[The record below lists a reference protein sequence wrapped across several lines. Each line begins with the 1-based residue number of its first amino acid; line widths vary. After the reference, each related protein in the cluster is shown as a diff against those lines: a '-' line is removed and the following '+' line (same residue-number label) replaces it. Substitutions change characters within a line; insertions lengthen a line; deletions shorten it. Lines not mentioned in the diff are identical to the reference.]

1 MKLTA
6 VRVTNFKSVLDSE
19 WFSIGDLTCLV
30 GKNESGKT
38 AILEALEKLNSV
50 RQGHGD
56 LVETSYPRMNWS
68 EYEESGAVDTALETK
83 WELTD
88 AEHAGL
94 VEIAG
99 DAGVI
104 TGRQVMITKDYSNK
118 VHWIVPLHY
127 GRAVE
132 HAVDA
137 SGLTDAEKGKLAG
150 IDNTTNLIKWLQEI
164 EGPSARQAT
173 FLEELTER
181 WGTGVMATVITYLQG
196 HLPKLVYYDQY
207 ERLPGRISLNQFLSS
222 KEQGTLDQIE
232 GARVFEALLSMVGT
246 TAEQINAISTSE
258 ELISKLEAVQ
268 TRLSQKLLKYWTQNR
283 HIKVRFRFDQA
294 SPNDPAPYNEGKVF
308 QTRIENTRHEA
319 TIRLD
324 ERSTGFIWFFSFL
337 VWFSEVRRQFG
348 ENLIVLLDE
357 PGLSLHARAQEDLLR
372 YIHEELL
379 PKYQVIYTTHSPF
392 MVNASNL
399 LDCRTV
405 EDVTGPDDKV
415 LGTKVGDKVFSTDAD
430 TLFPLQAALGYD
442 LTQTLFVGEH
452 CLLVEGPSD
461 LLYLQWTSEQ
471 LRSLGRTALD
481 SRWTVTPCGGITKVP
496 SFVALFGGSNL
507 HVAVLTDHG
516 TGDKKKVRELRES
529 DLLRNGHVFTA
540 DSYAGDDATEADVED
555 ILGRAA
561 YLQLVKDTYSLSA
574 KDALPKA
581 RPEDAP
587 IRVVAEVEQHFK
599 TLPPEVPEFDHFSPA
614 RHLLENPSALG
625 DNSEAAL
632 ERFERLFVALNALL

>member
-1 MKLTA
+1 
-6 VRVTNFKSVLDSE
+6 
-19 WFSIGDLTCLV
+19 
-30 GKNESGKT
+30 
-38 AILEALEKLNSV
+38 
-50 RQGHGD
+50 
-56 LVETSYPRMNWS
+56 
-68 EYEESGAVDTALETK
+68 
-83 WELTD
+83 
-88 AEHAGL
+88 
-94 VEIAG
+94 
-99 DAGVI
+99 
-104 TGRQVMITKDYSNK
+104 
-118 VHWIVPLHY
+118 
-127 GRAVE
+127 
-132 HAVDA
+132 
-137 SGLTDAEKGKLAG
+137 
-150 IDNTTNLIKWLQEI
+150 
-164 EGPSARQAT
+164 
-173 FLEELTER
+173 
-181 WGTGVMATVITYLQG
+181 
-196 HLPKLVYYDQY
+196 
-207 ERLPGRISLNQFLSS
+207 
-222 KEQGTLDQIE
+222 
-232 GARVFEALLSMVGT
+232 MVGT
-246 TAEQINAISTSE
+246 TAEQISAISTSE

-348 ENLIVLLDE
+348 DNLIVLLDE
-357 PGLSLHARAQEDLLR
+357 PGLSLHARAQQDLLR

-392 MVNASNL
+392 MVNPSNL

-405 EDVTGPDDKV
+405 EDVTGPDDEV
-415 LGTKVGDKVFSTDAD
+415 LGTKVGDEVFSTDAD

-461 LLYLQWTSEQ
+461 LLYLQWASEQ
-471 LRSLGRTALD
+471 LLSRGQTPLD

-496 SFVALFGGSNL
+496 SFMALFGGSNL

-516 TGDKKKVRELRES
+516 SGDKKKVRELRES
-529 DLLRNGHVFTA
+529 DLLRDGHVFTA
-540 DSYAGDDATEADVED
+540 DAYAEDDATEADVED

-561 YLQLVKDTYSLSA
+561 YVQLVKSTYALSA

-587 IRVVAEVEQHFK
+587 SRVVAEVEQHFK
-599 TLPPEVPEFDHFSPA
+599 TLPPEVPEFDHFPPA
-614 RHLLENPSALG
+614 RHLLENPSAL
-625 DNSEAAL
+625 DNDFEAAL
-632 ERFERLFVALNALL
+632 ERFEKLFVALNALL